1 MACTVASVVRPRGGS
16 DLVAIQQ
23 NSTED
28 DMDDVLACA
37 TDTTNEFDDG
47 ASSVDMDFTPVCHID
62 TDYSPKCM
70 QVICQSSAS
79 TSLGRSSRLNTLDSD
94 WLDGSDVGHE
104 DDMVHT
110 ATWDGFE
117 DDVIALG
124 SPMWPVPVFAMP
136 FLAQLGAGH
145 VPQAAPM
152 YSTLATP
159 CGLEFVQPEAGHG
172 PSFTAALPVATGTKC
187 TAEKKVAGQKT
198 TVMLRNIPNNYNRDK
213 MLELIDAKGF
223 SEQYDFFYLPCD
235 GRSHKACGYAFLN
248 FTSHASAVRAIDVFN
263 GFSAWG
269 GNSCKVCEVTWSET
283 HQGQKANLASFNKQ
297 RNRRRVP
304 EECKPF
310 VVKNGWRVVLP

>member
-16 DLVAIQQ
+16 DDSELEL
-23 NSTED
+23 TT
-28 DMDDVLACA
+28 CA

-47 ASSVDMDFTPVCHID
+47 ASSVDMDFTFVRHID
-62 TDYSPKCM
+62 TDYSPRCM
-70 QVICQSSAS
+70 QESCQSSAS
-79 TSLGRSSRLNTLDSD
+79 TSLGRSSRFNTFDSD

-104 DDMVHT
+104 DDIETQMVHT

-124 SPMWPVPVFAMP
+124 NPMWPVPVFAMP
-136 FLAQLGAGH
+136 FPAQLGAGH
-145 VPQAAPM
+145 VPQTAPM
-152 YSTLATP
+152 YSASATP
-159 CGLEFVQPEAGHG
+159 CGLEFAQPEAGRG
-172 PSFTAALPVATGTKC
+172 RSLIAARPVATGTQC
-187 TAEKKVAGQKT
+187 TAETEAAGQKT

-223 SEQYDFFYLPCD
+223 SEQYDFFYLPFD

-248 FTSHASAVRAIDVFN
+248 FTSHAAAVRAIDVFN

-283 HQGQKANLASFNKQ
+283 HQGQKANLANFNKQ

-310 VVKNGWRVVLP
+310 VVKNGRRVVLP